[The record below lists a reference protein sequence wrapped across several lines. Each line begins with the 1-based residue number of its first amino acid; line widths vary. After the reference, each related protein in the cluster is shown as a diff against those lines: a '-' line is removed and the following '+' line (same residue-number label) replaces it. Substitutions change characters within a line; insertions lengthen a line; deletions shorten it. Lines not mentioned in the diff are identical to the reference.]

1 MSKAQTAEKTPRNE
15 PAAKPEPADKPAKRA
30 PADKAARRETAP
42 AASQKVPDERDA
54 AIARLERTLVEERQ
68 IATKLR
74 EENDALRF
82 KGEVL
87 EKSYSKQLADARQR
101 NEVLQK
107 EVDGHKSRFAELG
120 SGAEDTLRM
129 LADTRAELNRVTAD
143 LNQLKGQQGR
153 TGGMPVGTYRQ
164 QKQTDGDDSSQTI
177 NALLSGAP
185 AARGRESG
193 GDSNLHQR
201 VKSEQPQPLEEM
213 VSPDLIFTKDDDDKK
228 SR

>member
-1 MSKAQTAEKTPRNE
+1 MSKAQTAEKTARR
-15 PAAKPEPADKPAKRA
+15 EPADKAPRRE
-30 PADKAARRETAP
+30 PADKAPLRAP
-42 AASQKVPDERDA
+42 AAAAPPDVADERDA

-68 IATKLR
+68 IASQLR

-107 EVDGHKSRFAELG
+107 ELDAHKSRFAELG
-120 SGAEDTLRM
+120 SGAEDTLRL

-143 LNQLKGQQGR
+143 LNLLKAQQGR
-153 TGGMPVGTYRQ
+153 GGGMPAASYRPRETE
-164 QKQTDGDDSSQTI
+164 TDDPSSQTI
-177 NALLSGAP
+177 NALLSGAGG
-185 AARGRESG
+185 ARRREG

-201 VKSEQPQPLEEM
+201 VKSEQPAPLEEM

>member
-1 MSKAQTAEKTPRNE
+1 MSKAQTVEKTARRQ
-15 PAAKPEPADKPAKRA
+15 A
-30 PADKAARRETAP
+30 ADKAPRREPPP
-42 AASQKVPDERDA
+42 AAAPNVPDERDVA
-54 AIARLERTLVEERQ
+54 LARLERTLVEERQ
-68 IATKLR
+68 IAAKLR

-82 KGEVL
+82 KGDVL

-107 EVDGHKSRFAELG
+107 ELDAHKSRFAELG
-120 SGAEDTLRM
+120 TGAEDTLRL

-143 LNQLKGQQGR
+143 FNMLKAQTGR
-153 TGGMPVGTYRQ
+153 AGGMPAAAHRQ
-164 QKQTDGDDSSQTI
+164 PRQAETDDASSQTI

-185 AARGRESG
+185 AARGREGG

-201 VKSEQPQPLEEM
+201 VKPEQAAPLEEM
-213 VSPDLIFTKDDDDKK
+213 LPPDLIFTKDDDDKK

>member
-1 MSKAQTAEKTPRNE
+1 VA
-15 PAAKPEPADKPAKRA
+15 
-30 PADKAARRETAP
+30 
-42 AASQKVPDERDA
+42 DERDA

-68 IATKLR
+68 IASKLR

-101 NEVLQK
+101 NEALQK
-107 EVDGHKSRFAELG
+107 ELDAHKSRFAELG
-120 SGAEDTLRM
+120 TGAEDTLRL

-143 LNQLKGQQGR
+143 FNMLKAQQGR
-153 TGGMPVGTYRQ
+153 GGGVPAAAYRQ
-164 QKQTDGDDSSQTI
+164 SREAEADDASSQTI

-185 AARGRESG
+185 AARGREG
-193 GDSNLHQR
+193 AGDSNLHQR
-201 VKSEQPQPLEEM
+201 VKSDQPAPLEEM

-228 SR
+228 AR